1 MRRGSPGGGRWPY
14 LRVMRSVTWQEVYAR
29 RLRASRLD
37 RAAPLDELLEVASTV
52 LGAHAQLTTG
62 AELAFSARVEG
73 VRRDLVRELLWERRE
88 LVKANT
94 LRGTLHLHPAPELA
108 TFKALRTARA
118 RWREQAWLNF
128 QELTLAQAE
137 WLRAAIL
144 ELLEDGEPRTREEIG
159 RGIGGA
165 LGAHLATDSWGHY
178 AAPAGDLLCHGPPR
192 GRNVTFV
199 RCDRW
204 IPGWRERRPADA
216 VRSVVSRYLDTYG
229 PARREEIEHWL
240 ALKLPEDALADFE
253 EIDVEGRASY
263 VVPGT
268 TFPQEEPH
276 GVRLL
281 WHYDVYVIACHP
293 RDHLIPAHKERIFLR
308 GAGPSPALLVDGRV
322 AGTWRR
328 TQRGRRMEIAV
339 EPFGRLGRA
348 DRSALADEAARVA
361 RTYAAEAVLV

>member
-1 MRRGSPGGGRWPY
+1 
-14 LRVMRSVTWQEVYAR
+14 MRSATWEEVYAR
-29 RLRASRLD
+29 RLRAGRLD
-37 RAAPLDELLEVASTV
+37 RRAPTADLLDVVSGV
-52 LGAHAQLTTG
+52 LGAHAQLMTG
-62 AELAFSARVEG
+62 AELAVSARVEG
-73 VRRDLVRELLWERRE
+73 VHRELVRELLWESRA

-94 LRGTLHLHPAPELA
+94 LRGTLHLHPASEIA

-118 RWREQAWLNF
+118 RWREGTWLRE

-137 WLRAAIL
+137 WLREAIL
-144 ELLEDGEPRTREEIG
+144 ELLDDGEPRTREEIG
-159 RGIGGA
+159 RGIGGP
-165 LGAHLATDSWGHY
+165 LGAHLAADSWGHY
-178 AAPAGDLLCHGPPR
+178 ASPADDLLCHGPPR

-204 IPGWRERRPADA
+204 IPGWRECTPADA
-216 VRSVVSRYLDTYG
+216 VRTVVTRYLETYG
-229 PARREEIEHWL
+229 PARREDIEHWL
-240 ALKLPEDALADFE
+240 SLKLPEDALASFE
-253 EIDVEGRASY
+253 EIDVEGHATY

-268 TFPQEEPH
+268 TFPDEEPR

-328 TQRGRRMEIAV
+328 RQRGKRMEIAV
-339 EPFGRLGRA
+339 EPFRRLSRA
-348 DRSALADEAARVA
+348 ERSALADDAARVA
-361 RTYAAEAVLV
+361 RTYGAEAELV

>member
-1 MRRGSPGGGRWPY
+1 
-14 LRVMRSVTWQEVYAR
+14 MRSATWQEVYAR
-29 RLRASRLD
+29 RLRAGFLD
-37 RAAPLDELLEVASTV
+37 RPAALGDVLEVASRV
-52 LGAHAQLTTG
+52 LGLHAQLATG
-62 AELAFSARVEG
+62 AELALSARVEG
-73 VRRDLVRELLWERRE
+73 LRRELVRELLWESRD

-94 LRGTLHLHPAPELA
+94 LRGTLHLHPASEVS
-108 TFKALRTARA
+108 TFKALRAARA
-118 RWREQAWLNF
+118 RWREESWLRW
-128 QELTLAQAE
+128 QRLTLAEAE

-144 ELLEDGEPRTREEIG
+144 ELLDDGKPRTREEIG
-159 RGIGGA
+159 RGIGGP

-178 AAPAGDLLCHGPPR
+178 ASPANDLLCHGPPR

-216 VRSVVSRYLDTYG
+216 VRTVVSRYLETYG

-253 EIDVEGRASY
+253 EIEVEGRSSY

-268 TFPQEEPH
+268 IFPDDEPR

-293 RDHLIPAHKERIFLR
+293 RDHLIPFHRERIFLR

-328 TQRGRRMEIAV
+328 TQRGRRMEVAV
-339 EPFGRLGRA
+339 EPFRRLTRA
-348 DRSALADEAARVA
+348 ERSALADDAARVA
-361 RTYAAEAVLV
+361 RTYGADVELV